1 MYIFAAQAYLY
12 IIYIRYILQPS
23 LKKINWK
30 KTHNNLKSVE
40 SVVFEVLKY
49 IFYHK
54 NMYIYDYA

>member
-1 MYIFAAQAYLY
+1 MYIFAAQVYLY
-12 IIYIRYILQPS
+12 IIYIAAISQKL
-23 LKKINWK
+23 IGK
-30 KTHNNLKSVE
+30 KTHNNLKSVG